1 MQSSLATAR
10 SRLPTPNDDDDDED
24 DAAAIATAPRGAP
37 GGGAFPG
44 MPAGFPGMAGMGGP
58 GGMDLAS
65 LMSNPAIMQMAQQMM
80 SGGGMEAMMQ
90 NPMIQQM
97 VRLSYLRSRSVMLTS
112 Q

>member
-1 MQSSLATAR
+1 
-10 SRLPTPNDDDDDED
+10 
-24 DAAAIATAPRGAP
+24 
-37 GGGAFPG
+37 
-44 MPAGFPGMAGMGGP
+44 
-58 GGMDLAS
+58 MDLAS